1 MRIKCEVC
9 GNLVYLQH
17 PGKNYYRIKHYLGSI
32 DGKLSFEYHKQS
44 LGYITGILD
53 SSRIQRTV
61 DPIDPTTIAQ
71 NSTIVA
77 PFWRIWRAGRDL
89 YFHFMANSATNLPF
103 FSVFDMFPMLSWTFE
118 DILELFDNW

>member
-61 DPIDPTTIAQ
+61 DPIDPTTIDPKLNDS
-71 NSTIVA
+71 NS
-77 PFWRIWRAGRDL
+77 FLENMAGRAR
-89 YFHFMANSATNLPF
+89 FILPLHGEFCHKSSF
-103 FSVFDMFPMLSWTFE
+103 FLCF
-118 DILELFDNW
+118 